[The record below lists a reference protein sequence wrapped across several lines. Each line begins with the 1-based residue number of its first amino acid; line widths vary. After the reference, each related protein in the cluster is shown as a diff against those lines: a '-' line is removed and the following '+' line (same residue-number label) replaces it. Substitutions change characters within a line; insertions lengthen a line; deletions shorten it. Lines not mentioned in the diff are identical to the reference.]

1 MHNNELKRKITTVL
15 LYLISAFSVCWG
27 MTYILHG
34 DIMSYHRCFLKLYTQ
49 QEYDAMNQFNDRV
62 IPLMKGLMQI
72 LGGGMIAIGVAVF
85 YITKFSFTKGDKWS
99 WWALLFI
106 LIITLLPIM
115 YVTHFVSVSINKVE
129 CTSRPPWVLFYG
141 IFVLVILAFINS
153 WIPSKVYDKITKK
166 K

>member
-15 LYLISAFSVCWG
+15 LYLISAFSICWG
-27 MTYILHG
+27 FTYILHG

-115 YVTHFVSVSINKVE
+115 YVTHFVAVSIDKTE

-141 IFVLVILAFINS
+141 IFVLVIIAFINS
-153 WIPSKVYDKITKK
+153 WIPSNVYDRLTKK
-166 K
+166 

>member
-1 MHNNELKRKITTVL
+1 MNMHNNELKRKITTVL

-27 MTYILHG
+27 LTYILHG

-72 LGGGMIAIGVAVF
+72 LGAGMIAIGVAVF

-115 YVTHFVSVSINKVE
+115 YVTHFVAVSIDKVE
-129 CTSRPPWVLFYG
+129 CTSRPPWYLFYG

-153 WIPSKVYDKITKK
+153 WIPSKVYDKIKK
-166 K
+166 